1 MKFDLFVFIDFDVGF
16 VDRCSVTDEVQDLF
30 GRVVVDVHVAEV
42 LEVFGIG
49 HVLVSSLT
57 FFDRIRLEVLQV
69 RWQNGFFVKKDP
81 ADVVVAS
88 IFHFDVDSSAF
99 VIKQAE
105 AWESFEADG
114 VVVGTFPQSFG

>member
-1 MKFDLFVFIDFDVGF
+1 MKFDFFVFIDFDVGF